1 MAGENC
7 TLGPSEDEAAG
18 ACRLPEQR
26 AASRAQ
32 WSLRRSGPMHGRE
45 KRVLLREYLKDGWS
59 KADLARRF
67 GVSRRVIYYWI
78 GSGQLDR
85 ELDGQA
91 ASYTPRPPV
100 ASKIDPFTGI
110 ILSRLEE
117 FPKLSAVRLF
127 DEIREAGYQGSYT
140 QVKEYVR
147 RVRPRAEVEPV
158 VRFETPPGRQAQVDF
173 AHFNTPWGKRWA
185 LVVVLGYSRFMW
197 VGFFARQTMENL
209 IRGIEAAFAYFGGVA
224 EELLF
229 DQMRA
234 VIVEDQRSSG
244 GRLIENIEFLRFAAH
259 WGFKTRACRP
269 YRAQTKGKVERPI
282 RYLRENFFYGRHFL
296 NDQDLEAQLAGWLDT
311 KANVR
316 VHGTTGLIPAEQL
329 ASVERAV
336 LGPLATRPYQSLV
349 PAKPSAVKPLLTT
362 SIVVERRPLAIYS
375 QVLGDS
381 A

>member
-1 MAGENC
+1 MY
-7 TLGPSEDEAAG
+7 
-18 ACRLPEQR
+18 
-26 AASRAQ
+26 
-32 WSLRRSGPMHGRE
+32 GRE
-45 KRVLLREYLKDGWS
+45 KRVLLREYLDDGWS

-78 GSGQLDR
+78 ETGQLDR
-85 ELDGQA
+85 ELDGKA
-91 ASYTPRPPV
+91 VSYTPRPPV
-100 ASKIDPFTGI
+100 ASKIDPFIGI
-110 ILSRLEE
+110 IVSRLEE

-127 DEIREAGYQGSYT
+127 DEIREAGYQGGYT
-140 QVKEYVR
+140 QLKEYVR
-147 RVRPRAEVEPV
+147 RVRPRPEVEPV

-209 IRGIEAAFAYFGGVA
+209 MRGIEAAFAYFGGVA
-224 EELLF
+224 QELLF

-234 VIVEDQRSSG
+234 VIVQDQRSSS

-316 VHGTTGLIPAEQL
+316 VHGTTDKIPAEEL
-329 ASVERAV
+329 SGVERAV
-336 LGPLATRPYQSLV
+336 LGPLAARPYQSAV
-349 PAKPSAVKPLLTT
+349 PAKPSTGKSLLTAN
-362 SIVVERRPLAIYS
+362 IVVERRPLEIYS